1 MVLKSPNTHKEKE
14 KIIVY
19 DAEPDRISELVEHSG
34 PPKKQRGERKKVCGI
49 AFVTTHAELPH
60 EINLLADKRG
70 QALLISFIDKKI
82 GQLLKVIWH

>member
-1 MVLKSPNTHKEKE
+1 MVLKRPNTHKEKE

-34 PPKKQRGERKKVCGI
+34 PPKKQRGERKVCGI

-60 EINLLADKRG
+60 EINLLRG
-70 QALLISFIDKKI
+70 QTRTSFAYKPHRQDD
-82 GQLLKVIWH
+82 WPTP